1 MMNMMTGA
9 VAINGGVGVM
19 EIHQPQVAVSQMAAS
34 AAQAAEQVALNAHI
48 TLRELKTKIDT
59 VVEKKRPTSEYE
71 DEEME
76 ANTDI
81 YAEFIISKV
90 ERIKETCPHP
100 LVMVEE
106 RLDYSYLVPQGFGT
120 GDCVIIADGTLYV
133 MDYKNGKGVFVNCD
147 HNPQMMLYA
156 LGAYHAYGYLYSI
169 KKVSMTIIQPRLE
182 NISTFECSVE
192 ELLDWAETYVRPRAK
207 LAFEGKGE
215 QVPGDWCRFCRA
227 RTSCKACADEA
238 MALVKEEFL
247 DLDAGVLEDE
257 TEETDA
263 TASFAQEHGKK
274 VIIIST
280 GLRRQYD
287 AKYVSDC
294 GPEEFL
300 GYFKAADTIFTN
312 SFHGIAFSIL
322 FNKQF
327 YYQLQGNNVKT
338 NSRLYDIISLF
349 QLEKRNINNIN
360 NADCI
365 DYSFVNTVIEQKR
378 KSAIDYLKNQ
388 IVG

>member
-1 MMNMMTGA
+1 MKKVHILTFHRALNYGAILQCYSLYKTISQISECDVIDYRARCIENRYKVFVAGKSLKEIVKALLTAPVVKMKRTKFDEFIKNNITMTQTANSHDELKRMSWSESDCFCVGSDQVWNFDLITGDSSFFFDFVPQEVKRFSYAASIGA
-9 VAINGGVGVM
+9 DLKEEWKKLFQSYLADFS
-19 EIHQPQVAVSQMAAS
+19 AVSVREKT
-34 AAQAAEQVALNAHI
+34 AQKQ
-48 TLRELKTKIDT
+48 
-59 VVEKKRPTSEYE
+59 
-71 DEEME
+71 
-76 ANTDI
+76 
-81 YAEFIISKV
+81 
-90 ERIKETCPHP
+90 
-100 LVMVEE
+100 
-106 RLDYSYLVPQGFGT
+106 LD
-120 GDCVIIADGTLYV
+120 
-133 MDYKNGKGVFVNCD
+133 
-147 HNPQMMLYA
+147 
-156 LGAYHAYGYLYSI
+156 
-169 KKVSMTIIQPRLE
+169 
-182 NISTFECSVE
+182 
-192 ELLDWAETYVRPRAK
+192 
-207 LAFEGKGE
+207 
-215 QVPGDWCRFCRA
+215 
-227 RTSCKACADEA
+227 SCEI
-238 MALVKEEFL
+238 
-247 DLDAGVLEDE
+247 
-257 TEETDA
+257 
-263 TASFAQEHGKK
+263 TASIEIDPVFLLKREEWFDKARNINSDSFVLIYLLQKADSFMKSAIEFAQEHGKK